1 MRKPGRASAEP
12 RIHWLLPI
20 TVRTAVL
27 AGGGL
32 RLLCLRRLLHL
43 RKNLANGFVGSWAAL
58 FSPGL
63 QAIALRLQVAEE
75 VRAPEHGAP
84 RADHRHHLFPD
95 NPLSPVAFEEQ
106 LSVDQPAVP
115 DAGHHPPGT
124 PH

>member
-32 RLLCLRRLLHL
+32 RLLCLRRLLRL

-63 QAIALRLQVAEE
+63 QVIALRLQVGEE
-75 VRAPEHGAP
+75 VRAAEHGAP
-84 RADHRHHLFPD
+84 RADHGLHLFPD
-95 NPLSPVAFEEQ
+95 SPLFPVAFEEK
-106 LSVDQPAVP
+106 LFVDQPAVH
-115 DAGHHPPGT
+115 DAGHHLPVT
-124 PH
+124 Q